1 MDYLYVPLGGNRKSK
16 SRTYFNLFIVFIVCG
31 FWHGA
36 SWNFLLWG
44 LVHGIFMALE
54 RLWLEKNVLNRAGKI
69 LPVLYTFTIA
79 TFAWVLFE
87 TKDFEHTKGFYKVLF
102 LGNDSMLGSNYLS
115 LLFKQ
120 NFLFIAI
127 PSVLGSL
134 GLFRWIN
141 KKLTAMNPN
150 LASLPIVTGVKVA
163 GLVLA
168 FLVITLLL
176 ISNTYNPFIY
186 FRF

>member
-1 MDYLYVPLGGNRKSK
+1 M
-16 SRTYFNLFIVFIVCG
+16 I
-31 FWHGA
+31 
-36 SWNFLLWG
+36 
-44 LVHGIFMALE
+44 
-54 RLWLEKNVLNRAGKI
+54 
-69 LPVLYTFTIA
+69 PVLYTFTIA

-127 PSVLGSL
+127 PSVLGSF
-134 GLFRWIN
+134 GFFRWLNN
-141 KKLTAMNPN
+141 KLSVMNPGFV
-150 LASLPIVTGVKVA
+150 SHPIVSGIKVTGLLIA
-163 GLVLA
+163 I
-168 FLVITLLL
+168 FIITLLL